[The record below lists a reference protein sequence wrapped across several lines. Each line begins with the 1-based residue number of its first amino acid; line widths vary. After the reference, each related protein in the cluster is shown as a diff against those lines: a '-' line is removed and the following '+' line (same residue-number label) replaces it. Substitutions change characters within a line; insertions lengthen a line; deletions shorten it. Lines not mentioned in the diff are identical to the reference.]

1 MHSKTQPPDYLLLK
15 KTHTHFKCRE
25 KKIMTE
31 SPWAVRNPSWW
42 GVPESILVWRTERED
57 KGTRKEG
64 RSEGR
69 KGGRKQILIQPRSVG
84 ANSILRENRLQLF
97 TDALWNLA
105 SSLFLLLLNYLSAP
119 QAASFVSTLPI
130 IVILMW
136 PRSLCVQSRY

>member
-1 MHSKTQPPDYLLLK
+1 MS
-15 KTHTHFKCRE
+15 RE
-25 KKIMTE
+25 KDYDGEPMSCQKSE
-31 SPWAVRNPSWW
+31 LVRSTWKHP
-42 GVPESILVWRTERED
+42 GLED
-57 KGTRKEG
+57 GEGRQGDKEG
-64 RSEGR
+64 RNEGR